1 MYGKMLQCIQHFRL
15 NRQLFNFN
23 IYLQGMFHTKTGLL
37 FFNIYCIYNER
48 EFIQDGDTFKYI

>member
-1 MYGKMLQCIQHFRL
+1 MLQCIQHFRL